1 MSAPESVDVEVAY
14 AAADGAFLRAV
25 RLPVPATVRS
35 AIEASGLLA
44 AHPEIDLARNR
55 VGIWSR
61 LASPEDAVAEGDRV
75 EVYRPLVADPKDA
88 RRSRVAERRIRR

>member
-1 MSAPESVDVEVAY
+1 MSNPESVEVEVAY
-14 AAADGAFLRAV
+14 AAADGAFLRTV
-25 RLPVPATVRS
+25 HLPVPANVRG

-44 AHPEIDLARNR
+44 ACPEVDLARNR

-61 LASPEDAVAEGDRV
+61 FASPEDAVSEGDRV

-88 RRSRVAERRIRR
+88 RRSRAAERRNRG